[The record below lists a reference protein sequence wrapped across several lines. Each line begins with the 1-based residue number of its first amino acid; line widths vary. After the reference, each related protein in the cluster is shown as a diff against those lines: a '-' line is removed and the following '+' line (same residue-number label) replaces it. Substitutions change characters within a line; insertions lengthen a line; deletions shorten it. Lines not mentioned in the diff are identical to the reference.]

1 MWLNGARMNRK
12 TPVRR
17 PPRAATRERLLE
29 EACALFADRGWH
41 GTRVQDVCRAADA
54 NIAAVNYHFGG
65 KEGLYRAVWD
75 RALERAVDADAIE
88 LSALSADADRE
99 WLYKYVRACVLSVF
113 DTGAGGILRRLMTHE
128 VSAPSPISQDILA
141 NHIAPRYSELLA
153 RLRRTIGPNAT
164 DYQVGCCAFA
174 INALFSCLAMNVTA
188 RHALFRTDTP
198 SPAEAERFTREICA
212 FLLGGIRALRGVPPE
227 VRRDRPPTLRV

>member
-1 MWLNGARMNRK
+1 MVPAMNRNP
-12 TPVRR
+12 TERR
-17 PPRAATRERLLE
+17 PSRAATRERLLE
-29 EACALFADRGWH
+29 AASALFAERGWH

-75 RALERAVDADAIE
+75 RALETAVDADGAG
-88 LSALSADADRE
+88 LAALSADADRE
-99 WLYKYVRACVLSVF
+99 WLYKYVRACVQSVF
-113 DTGAGGILRRLMTHE
+113 DTGAAGVLRRLMTHE
-128 VSAPSPISQDILA
+128 VSAPSPVSQDILA

-153 RLRRTIGPNAT
+153 RLRRTIGPDAT

-227 VRRDRPPTLRV
+227 VRRPRA

>member
-1 MWLNGARMNRK
+1 MKAAR
-12 TPVRR
+12 TA
-17 PPRAATRERLLE
+17 PRAATRQRLLDA
-29 EACALFADRGWH
+29 ACAQFAERGWH

-75 RALERAVDADAIE
+75 LALENAVDADG
-88 LSALSADADRE
+88 LSSLSADADRE

-113 DTGAGGILRRLMTHE
+113 DTGMGGVLRRLMTHE
-128 VSAPSPISQDILA
+128 VAAPSPISQDILA

-174 INALFSCLAMNVTA
+174 INALFSCLAMNVAA
-188 RHALFRTDTP
+188 RRALFRTDAP
-198 SPAEAERFTREICA
+198 SPAEAEHFTREICA

-227 VRRDRPPTLRV
+227 VRRERPTALRV

>member
-1 MWLNGARMNRK
+1 MVPAVNRNP
-12 TPVRR
+12 TERR
-17 PPRAATRERLLE
+17 PSRAATRERLLE
-29 EACALFADRGWH
+29 AASALFAERGWH

-54 NIAAVNYHFGG
+54 NIAAVNYHVGG
-65 KEGLYRAVWD
+65 KEGRYRTVWD
-75 RALERAVDADAIE
+75 RALETAVDADGAG
-88 LSALSADADRE
+88 LAALSADADRE
-99 WLYKYVRACVLSVF
+99 WLYKYVRACVQSVF
-113 DTGAGGILRRLMTHE
+113 DSGAAGVLRRLMTHE
-128 VSAPSPISQDILA
+128 VSAPSPVSQDILA

-153 RLRRTIGPNAT
+153 RLRRTIGPDAT

-227 VRRDRPPTLRV
+227 VRRPRA

>member
-1 MWLNGARMNRK
+1 MKDAPRS
-12 TPVRR
+12 PS
-17 PPRAATRERLLE
+17 RAATRERLLE
-29 EACALFADRGWH
+29 AACALFAERGWH

-75 RALERAVDADAIE
+75 RALADAVDADGIG
-88 LSALSADADRE
+88 LSSLSADADRE
-99 WLYKYVRACVLSVF
+99 WLYKYVRAC
-113 DTGAGGILRRLMTHE
+113 
-128 VSAPSPISQDILA
+128 SPVSQDILS
-141 NHIAPRYSELLA
+141 NHIAPRYTELAA

-164 DYQVGCCAFA
+164 DYQVGLCVFA

-188 RHALFRTDTP
+188 RRALFRTDTP
-198 SPAEAERFTREICA
+198 SPAEAEHFTREICA

-227 VRRDRPPTLRV
+227 VRRPRA

>member
-1 MWLNGARMNRK
+1 MKRNAATVRK
-12 TPVRR
+12 T
-17 PPRAATRERLLE
+17 PRAATRQRLLD
-29 EACALFADRGWH
+29 AASALFGERGWD

-75 RALERAVDADAIE
+75 RALADAVDADGIG

-113 DTGAGGILRRLMTHE
+113 DTGAGGVLRRLMTHE
-128 VSAPSPISQDILA
+128 VASPSPISQDILA
-141 NHIAPRYSELLA
+141 NHIAPRYAELVA

-164 DYQVGCCAFA
+164 DYQVGCCVFA
-174 INALFSCLAMNVTA
+174 INALFSCLAMNVSA
-188 RHALFRTDTP
+188 RRALFRTDTP
-198 SPAEAERFTREICA
+198 SPAEAEHFTREICA
-212 FLLGGIRALRGVPPE
+212 FLLGGIRALRGVPPDL
-227 VRRDRPPTLRV
+227 RRPRA

>member
-1 MWLNGARMNRK
+1 MKAQTATR
-12 TPVRR
+12 RR
-17 PPRAATRERLLE
+17 PSRAATRQRLLDA
-29 EACALFADRGWH
+29 ACAQFAEHGWH
-41 GTRVQDVCRAADA
+41 GTRIQDVCRAADA

-75 RALERAVDADAIE
+75 RALESAVDAGGAG

-113 DTGAGGILRRLMTHE
+113 DTGMGGVLRRLMTHE
-128 VSAPSPISQDILA
+128 VAAPSPISQDILA

-174 INALFSCLAMNVTA
+174 INALFSCLAMNATA
-188 RHALFRTDTP
+188 RRALFRTDTP
-198 SPAEAERFTREICA
+198 SPAEAEHFTREICA
-212 FLLGGIRALRGVPPE
+212 FLLGGIRALRGVPPAA
-227 VRRDRPPTLRV
+227 RRDRPPALRV

>member
-1 MWLNGARMNRK
+1 MKAAA
-12 TPVRR
+12 RR
-17 PPRAATRERLLE
+17 PSRAATRERLLE
-29 EACALFADRGWH
+29 AASALFAERGWH

-75 RALERAVDADAIE
+75 RALETAVDADGAG
-88 LSALSADADRE
+88 LAALSADADRE
-99 WLYKYVRACVLSVF
+99 WLYKYVRACVQSVF
-113 DTGAGGILRRLMTHE
+113 DTGAAGVLRRLMTHE
-128 VSAPSPISQDILA
+128 VAAPSPVSQDILA
-141 NHIAPRYSELLA
+141 NHIAPNHAELSA

-164 DYQVGCCAFA
+164 EYQVACCVFA
-174 INALFSCLAMNVTA
+174 VNALFSCLAMNVAA
-188 RHALFRTDTP
+188 RRALFRTDAP
-198 SPAEAERFTREICA
+198 SPAEAEHFTREICA

>member
-1 MWLNGARMNRK
+1 MKAPTATR
-12 TPVRR
+12 RR
-17 PPRAATRERLLE
+17 PSRAATRQRLLDA
-29 EACALFADRGWH
+29 ACAQFAERGWH

-75 RALERAVDADAIE
+75 LALESAVDAGGAG

-113 DTGAGGILRRLMTHE
+113 DTGTGGVLRRLMTHE
-128 VSAPSPISQDILA
+128 VASPSPISQDILA

-188 RHALFRTDTP
+188 RRALFRTDSP
-198 SPAEAERFTREICA
+198 SPADLAAFRER
-212 FLLGGIRALRGVPPE
+212 LLEPRLPRCHE
-227 VRRDRPPTLRV
+227 DCK

>member
-1 MWLNGARMNRK
+1 MKAAR
-12 TPVRR
+12 TA
-17 PPRAATRERLLE
+17 PRAATRQRLLDA
-29 EACALFADRGWH
+29 ACAQFAERGWH

-65 KEGLYRAVWD
+65 KKELYRAVWD
-75 RALERAVDADAIE
+75 WALERAVRE
-88 LSALSADADRE
+88 ESGGGRLSSDPDRT

-113 DTGAGGILRRLMTHE
+113 DTGAGGVLRRLMTHE
-128 VSAPSPISQDILA
+128 VAAPSPISQDILA

-164 DYQVGCCAFA
+164 DYQVGLCVFE

-188 RHALFRTDTP
+188 RRALFRTDTP
-198 SPAEAERFTREICA
+198 SPAEAEHFTREICA

-227 VRRDRPPTLRV
+227 VRRPRA

>member
-1 MWLNGARMNRK
+1 MKDGS
-12 TPVRR
+12 TTGRR
-17 PPRAATRERLLE
+17 PARTETRELLLRAA
-29 EACALFADRGWH
+29 CSLFAAH
-41 GTRVQDVCRAADA
+41 GYRDTRTQDICRAAHA

-75 RALERAVDADAIE
+75 RALESAVDADGIG

-113 DTGAGGILRRLMTHE
+113 DTGTGGVLRRLMTHE
-128 VSAPSPISQDILA
+128 VASPSPISQDILA
-141 NHIAPRYSELLA
+141 NHIAPRYTELLA
-153 RLRRTIGPNAT
+153 RLRRTIGPGAT

-188 RHALFRTDTP
+188 RRALFRTDTP
-198 SPAEAERFTREICA
+198 SPAEAEHFTREICA

-227 VRRDRPPTLRV
+227 VRRPHA